1 MSNSN
6 RFTSILKNA
15 QEHLDPTVEEGNTA
29 VATTTEQPSTKRKP
43 AQPESKPF
51 GRPPTGKRSNPD
63 YEPTTVILRRE
74 TKIAAARI
82 LVGNKQKD
90 LSDVM
95 ESLLAGWVRKNS

>member
-6 RFTSILKNA
+6 RFTSILQNA
-15 QEHLDPTVEEGNTA
+15 QEHLDPAVEEETA
-29 VATTTEQPSTKRKP
+29 VATTTEQPSAKRQP

-74 TKIAAARI
+74 TKIAATRI